1 MDKLLTSKMKKQ
13 LSHWIG
19 RDRQFK
25 LLYKLTRD
33 GGSAETY
40 RLRCAYDWQTV
51 IIFYNADGN
60 VYGGYLSKNLG
71 NTQNW
76 RKDPLAFLFKLYT
89 AGNWKPMKFPYIDG
103 ENNIVADSYGP
114 WFYSLPSFQ
123 TSIRMD
129 ENNVYNLSTS
139 NFFDGQRFD
148 MKGETAQSVANGHN
162 NVTDLEV
169 YHATEFSPDEELQS
183 PWRGSKGWNL
193 QVLQE
198 LKEFIVEYKPLE
210 EMKIP
215 EVNILLIGQV
225 GAGKSS
231 FFNTINSIFKGEISS
246 RACTGG
252 AENSLTQKLE
262 KLRIRDPSTKKYLRF
277 WICDTCGI
285 PEGEAI
291 QNEDIGF
298 ILDGH
303 LPNRNTRIETETS
316 GPVKEPTVKEKI
328 HVVVFILDGSNLN
341 FLSKD
346 MIKKLKEIK
355 SLAVDRGVPHLV
367 FLTKID
373 EICELVSDDVSKVYK
388 SKTIKNAVDKA
399 RDLFAIPTFHVFP
412 IKNYEKESELQTS
425 MNILAL
431 MALQKSLMVA
441 NEFLENHYELKQD
454 KMEIE

>member
-1 MDKLLTSKMKKQ
+1 MDGLLTCKMKKQ

-19 RDRQFK
+19 IDKQFN
-25 LLYKLTRD
+25 LMFKLTRD

-40 RLRCAYDWQTV
+40 RFRCAHDFKTV
-51 IIFYNADGN
+51 TIFYNTDGN
-60 VYGGYLSKNLG
+60 VYGGYLSRNWG

-76 RKDPLAFLFKLYT
+76 RIDPYAFLFKLYT
-89 AGNWKPMKFPYIDG
+89 AGKWKPVKFPHIDG
-103 ENNIVADSYGP
+103 ETHIMGNSYGP

-129 ENNVYNLSTS
+129 ENNVYNFSTS

-193 QVLQE
+193 HVLQE
-198 LKEFIVEYKPLE
+198 LKEFIATYKPLE

-231 FFNTINSIFKGEISS
+231 FFNTINSVFKGEISS

-285 PEGEAI
+285 QEGEAI
-291 QNEDIGF
+291 KNEDIGF

-303 LPNRNTRIETETS
+303 LQNRNT
-316 GPVKEPTVKEKI
+316 
-328 HVVVFILDGSNLN
+328 
-341 FLSKD
+341 
-346 MIKKLKEIK
+346 
-355 SLAVDRGVPHLV
+355 
-367 FLTKID
+367 
-373 EICELVSDDVSKVYK
+373 VYK
-388 SKTIKNAVDKA
+388 SL
-399 RDLFAIPTFHVFP
+399 DL
-412 IKNYEKESELQTS
+412 
-425 MNILAL
+425 
-431 MALQKSLMVA
+431 
-441 NEFLENHYELKQD
+441 
-454 KMEIE
+454 

>member
-169 YHATEFSPDEELQS
+169 YHAT
-183 PWRGSKGWNL
+183 GW
-193 QVLQE
+193 
-198 LKEFIVEYKPLE
+198 
-210 EMKIP
+210 
-215 EVNILLIGQV
+215 
-225 GAGKSS
+225 S
-231 FFNTINSIFKGEISS
+231 
-246 RACTGG
+246 
-252 AENSLTQKLE
+252 
-262 KLRIRDPSTKKYLRF
+262 
-277 WICDTCGI
+277 
-285 PEGEAI
+285 
-291 QNEDIGF
+291 
-298 ILDGH
+298 
-303 LPNRNTRIETETS
+303 
-316 GPVKEPTVKEKI
+316 
-328 HVVVFILDGSNLN
+328 
-341 FLSKD
+341 
-346 MIKKLKEIK
+346 
-355 SLAVDRGVPHLV
+355 
-367 FLTKID
+367 
-373 EICELVSDDVSKVYK
+373 
-388 SKTIKNAVDKA
+388 
-399 RDLFAIPTFHVFP
+399 
-412 IKNYEKESELQTS
+412 
-425 MNILAL
+425 
-431 MALQKSLMVA
+431 
-441 NEFLENHYELKQD
+441 
-454 KMEIE
+454 

>member
-1 MDKLLTSKMKKQ
+1 MKKQ

-19 RDRQFK
+19 GDTQFK

-103 ENNIVADSYGP
+103 ENHIVANSYGP

-169 YHATEFSPDEELQS
+169 YHAT
-183 PWRGSKGWNL
+183 GW
-193 QVLQE
+193 
-198 LKEFIVEYKPLE
+198 
-210 EMKIP
+210 
-215 EVNILLIGQV
+215 
-225 GAGKSS
+225 S
-231 FFNTINSIFKGEISS
+231 
-246 RACTGG
+246 
-252 AENSLTQKLE
+252 
-262 KLRIRDPSTKKYLRF
+262 
-277 WICDTCGI
+277 
-285 PEGEAI
+285 
-291 QNEDIGF
+291 
-298 ILDGH
+298 
-303 LPNRNTRIETETS
+303 
-316 GPVKEPTVKEKI
+316 
-328 HVVVFILDGSNLN
+328 
-341 FLSKD
+341 
-346 MIKKLKEIK
+346 
-355 SLAVDRGVPHLV
+355 
-367 FLTKID
+367 
-373 EICELVSDDVSKVYK
+373 
-388 SKTIKNAVDKA
+388 
-399 RDLFAIPTFHVFP
+399 
-412 IKNYEKESELQTS
+412 
-425 MNILAL
+425 
-431 MALQKSLMVA
+431 
-441 NEFLENHYELKQD
+441 
-454 KMEIE
+454 